1 MNPTNTT
8 SGPTFTAQKTLPARY
23 YIDPENFRREMES
36 FFCKMWIGAGRSEQ
50 VAHAGDFFLREI
62 AGESIVVT
70 RDVGGVLRAFYNVCR
85 HRGTRMCRE
94 AEGKFA
100 GRIQCPYH
108 GWTYGLDGRLLGA
121 PHMEAD
127 FRHEEY
133 PLHAVGIEEW
143 DGHLFLNLDAGRGD
157 TRDREAPRHDGSSNA
172 GQAQTL
178 AGQLGDLP
186 QKFAP
191 WRMQDLRLHRRI
203 EYDVAANWKL
213 IVTNYNEC
221 LHCPVLHP
229 MLSRISD
236 YLSGE
241 NDELQPG
248 YMGGSMEF
256 REAAETMSTDGKR
269 RRAFLP
275 GLGEERCKQVLY
287 YTVFPNL
294 LVSLHPDYMMT
305 HTLWP
310 QGVDRTHVVCEWHF
324 HPDEMAKADFYAE
337 DAVEFW
343 DVTNR
348 EDWGISEL
356 SQKGISSRAYTPGP
370 YSRQEGLPAAFDR
383 MIVEREG
390 R

>member
-1 MNPTNTT
+1 MARFGLSKPVMNP
-8 SGPTFTAQKTLPARY
+8 SKASSRSAFTPQNTLPARY
-23 YIDPENFRREMES
+23 YTDPENFRREMES
-36 FFCKMWIGAGRSEQ
+36 FFCQTWICAGRSEQ
-50 VAHAGDFFLREI
+50 VTNAGDYFLREV
-62 AGESIVVT
+62 AGESIVIT
-70 RDVGGVLRAFYNVCR
+70 RDASGEMHAFYNVCR

-127 FRHEEY
+127 FRHEAY
-133 PLHAVGIEEW
+133 PLHGVRIEEW
-143 DGHLFLNLDAGRGD
+143 AGHLFLNLN
-157 TRDREAPRHDGSSNA
+157 P
-172 GQAQTL
+172 QAEPLAAQL
-178 AGQLGDLP
+178 AGLP

-191 WRMQDLRLHRRI
+191 WCMQDLRLHKRI
-203 EYDVAANWKL
+203 EYEVAANWKL

-241 NDELQPG
+241 NDAPQPT
-248 YMGGSMEF
+248 YIGGSMEF

-275 GLGEERCKQVLY
+275 GLSEEFCKQVLY

-294 LVSLHPDYMMT
+294 LMSLHPDYVMT

-310 QGVDRTHVVCEWHF
+310 QAVDRTHVICEWHF
-324 HPDEMAKADFYAE
+324 HAEEMAKPDFCAD

-343 DVTNR
+343 DITNR

-370 YSRQEGLPAAFDR
+370 YSRQEGLPSAFDR
-383 MIVEREG
+383 MILEREG
-390 R
+390 KGRG

>member
-1 MNPTNTT
+1 MNPTATPPRPAYTPQN
-8 SGPTFTAQKTLPARY
+8 TLPARY
-23 YIDPENFRREMES
+23 YTDPEVFRQELES
-36 FFCKMWIGAGRSEQ
+36 FFCRTWICAGRSEQ
-50 VAHAGDFFLREI
+50 VASTGDFFLREV
-62 AGESIVVT
+62 AGESIVLT
-70 RDVGGVLRAFYNVCR
+70 RDATGALRAFYNVCR

-94 AEGKFA
+94 AKGKFA

-133 PLHAVGIEEW
+133 PLHSVRIDEW
-143 DGHLFLNLDAGRGD
+143 DEHVFLNLD
-157 TRDREAPRHDGSSNA
+157 T
-172 GQAQTL
+172 QAQPL
-178 AGQLGDLP
+178 ATQLADLP

-191 WRMQDLRLHRRI
+191 WGMQDLRRYKRI

-213 IVTNYNEC
+213 MVTNYNEC

-229 MLSRISD
+229 MLSQISD

-241 NDELQPG
+241 NDPPQPT
-248 YMGGSMEF
+248 YIGGSMEF

-275 GLGEERCKQVLY
+275 GLNEERCKQVLY

-310 QGVDRTHVVCEWHF
+310 QAVNRTHVICEWHF
-324 HPDEMAKADFYAE
+324 HPDEMAKPDFQAD

-343 DVTNR
+343 DITNR

-370 YSRQEGLPAAFDR
+370 YSRQEGLPSAFDR
-383 MIVEREG
+383 MILERE
-390 R
+390 RNSR